1 MYITNI
7 KRQKLNK
14 NIIYLGFV
22 SFFTDMASAMVSTI
36 LPLYVV
42 YILKDGVDKL
52 GIIVG
57 IATFI
62 SYFFRVI
69 FGIISDKYQIVK
81 PFIVTGYIISAISK
95 PLLAFTSNWQEIALL
110 RGIERMGKAIRSAT
124 KDKLISFYAE
134 NKSGRSFGFHKMMDI
149 GGETIGA
156 LVAFLALYFIGK
168 NIEVFK
174 GIFLATIVPGVIAVI
189 LVVFFVE
196 DVPFE
201 KKEKQI
207 DLSKDKPLFPFLFV
221 YFAFLF
227 FMFSN
232 EYFVIKAK
240 EVGFDMAFIPL
251 LVILLNFTQTIT
263 SYYFG
268 TLIDKYS
275 PKKIITF
282 SYLFGI
288 ASMIFVCLDLVIL
301 AFIFLGLFLVSSLN
315 SIRSYISINA
325 VNKASV
331 YGIFYGGV
339 AISSSFGAVIIGQI
353 WEKVGERVAEI
364 FSLSGLIVVFIIY
377 LFLSKM
383 SSKKAVDAKA

>member
-1 MYITNI
+1 M
-7 KRQKLNK
+7 NK

-22 SFFTDMASAMVSTI
+22 SFFTDMATSMVNTI

-42 YILKDGVDKL
+42 FILKDGIDKL
-52 GIIVG
+52 GIIIAV
-57 IATFI
+57 ATFI

-69 FGIISDKYQIVK
+69 FGIISDKYNIVK
-81 PFIVTGYIISAISK
+81 PFLIIGYTISAFTK
-95 PLLAFTSNWQEIALL
+95 PLFAFSQSWQSIAFL

-124 KDKLISFYAE
+124 KDKLIAFYAG

-156 LVAFLALYFIGK
+156 VIAFLALFFIGK

-174 GIFLATIVPGVIAVI
+174 GIFLATIIPGVIAVI
-189 LVVFFVE
+189 LITFFVK
-196 DVPFE
+196 DIPYK
-201 KKEKQI
+201 KKEKQKI
-207 DLSKDKPLFPFLFV
+207 DLSKDSSLFPFLFV

-227 FMFSN
+227 FIFSN
-232 EYFVIKAK
+232 EYFIIKAK

-251 LVILLNFTQTIT
+251 LVILLNLTQTIT

-268 TLIDKYS
+268 ILIDKYS

-288 ASMIFVCLDLVIL
+288 FSMIFVYLNLIII

-315 SIRSYISINA
+315 SIRSYISQNA
-325 VNKASV
+325 FNKASV
-331 YGIFYGGV
+331 YGIFYAGI
-339 AISSSFGAVIIGQI
+339 AISSSSGAIVIGQI
-353 WEKVGERVAEI
+353 WEKIGQKEAEI
-364 FSLSGLIVVFIIY
+364 FSLSGLIFVFLIY
-377 LFLSKM
+377 LFLSKI
-383 SSKKAVDAKA
+383 SPKKAIDAKA